1 MSPFYCP
8 HLLLV
13 FTSFIT
19 PFCESIRILT
29 RSTLPTL
36 QAKQRLWPLVVLY
49 EKKPNA
55 TGGSELDEEISG
67 HCPRV
72 DWAVFVNGIWKCQV
86 QIWAV
91 PRRAVARMRRDHGIL
106 SPLVNTTTIG
116 MNALEIHV

>member
-29 RSTLPTL
+29 RSTLPTLPTL

-67 HCPRV
+67 SLPASRLGC
-72 DWAVFVNGIWKCQV
+72 ICQ
-86 QIWAV
+86 W
-91 PRRAVARMRRDHGIL
+91 
-106 SPLVNTTTIG
+106 N
-116 MNALEIHV
+116 LEMPGADMGSTETSCS